1 MILDTLVGMLIVR
14 KLGTK
19 YGMRLSIIERTELG
33 SLNNTEI
40 VLLV

>member
-1 MILDTLVGMLIVR
+1 MILDTLVGILIVR

-19 YGMRLSIIERTELG
+19 YGMRLGIIERTELG